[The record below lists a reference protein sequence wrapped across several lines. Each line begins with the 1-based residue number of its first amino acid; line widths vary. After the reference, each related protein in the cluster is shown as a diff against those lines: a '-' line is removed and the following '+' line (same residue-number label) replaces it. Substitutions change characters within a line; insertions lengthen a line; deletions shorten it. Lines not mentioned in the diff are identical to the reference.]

1 MKLKQLGK
9 VSQPL
14 MIAILVMITLVI
26 STAIWF
32 SSRDSVKDEHGHDEH
47 GHDEHGHGEEEKSA
61 EGHTDGEEAHGHEA
75 KSEQGHDD
83 EGEIQLTAQQLVE
96 QGLKIQTVSTGAVN
110 QVTTLPGKL
119 VVNTDQQAHISPN
132 FSGHVEQVYVALGQ
146 SVQKGQTL
154 AVLSAPE
161 LIDQQ
166 ANLHMAQAN
175 LDLAKQ
181 DYQREKQL
189 WSQGISAKQDYQRA
203 ENTYRQAQITVQSA
217 QARLNALGAS
227 ADGKGRFV
235 IKAPIAGVISQK
247 DIVVGENVQLAD
259 QLFVIEQ
266 LKDLW
271 LEFNLP
277 SQLAGLQQNQTIQFK
292 TTGSEKNHQAVIQSL
307 TSQAD
312 VQTGRLVVRAKVIAQ
327 SAELR
332 PNVMVNVLI
341 SQPSTKS
348 ALRIQKSA
356 LQSIEGKASV
366 FIVELEEKG
375 QVHLKAQ
382 AVELGQTSNDG
393 QWLEVISGL
402 SAGQKYVSQ
411 GSFLLKSELEKDEA
425 GHEH

>member
-14 MIAILVMITLVI
+14 MVAILAVITLVI

-32 SSRDSVKDEHGHDEH
+32 SSRDSVKDEHGHDESAH
-47 GHDEHGHGEEEKSA
+47 GKEEKSS
-61 EGHTDGEEAHGHEA
+61 EGHAEDEEGHGHEEE
-75 KSEQGHDD
+75 SEGEHAE

-96 QGLKIQTVSTGAVN
+96 QGLKIETVSSGSVN
-110 QVTTLPGKL
+110 QITTLPGKL

-132 FSGHVEQVYVALGQ
+132 FSGHVEQVHVALGQ
-146 SVQKGQTL
+146 SVQKGQPL

-166 ANLHMAQAN
+166 ANLQMAQAS

-203 ENTYRQAQITVQSA
+203 ESSYRQAQIAVQSA
-217 QARLNALGAS
+217 QTRLNALGAS
-227 ADGKGRFV
+227 ADGKGRFI
-235 IKAPIAGVISQK
+235 IKAPITGVISQK

-271 LEFNLP
+271 LEFNVP
-277 SQLAGLQQNQTIQFK
+277 SQLANLKQNQTIQFK
-292 TTGSEKNHQAVIQSL
+292 TNGSDKNYQAVIQSL

-312 VQTGRLVVRAKVIAQ
+312 AQTGRLVVRAKLTNQA
-327 SAELR
+327 AELR
-332 PNVMVNVLI
+332 PNVMVNVLV
-341 SQPSTKS
+341 SQSETKS

-356 LQSIEGKASV
+356 VQSIEGKASV
-366 FIVELEEKG
+366 FIVESEEKG

-382 AVELGQTSNDG
+382 ALELGQTSNDG

-402 SAGQKYVSQ
+402 NLGQKYISQ

-425 GHEH
+425 GHDH